1 MNDNLDIRLGE
12 WLSEQRK
19 MRGLTMQDVAD
30 RLGVTKTAVH
40 YWETGKRSM
49 YARHVLDYCE
59 ALGIDADEIIRALRG
74 GSDDASL

>member
-40 YWETGKRSM
+40 YWGP
-49 YARHVLDYCE
+49 V
-59 ALGIDADEIIRALRG
+59 
-74 GSDDASL
+74 SLFCAP

>member
-1 MNDNLDIRLGE
+1 MNENFDKILGV

-19 MRGLTMQDVAD
+19 IRGLTMQDVAD

-49 YARHVLDYCE
+49 YARHVLEYCR
-59 ALGIDADEIIRALRG
+59 AIGIDPDEIVRAFRG
-74 GSDDASL
+74 GS